1 MALQARDRL
10 APLTLVWHLFQ
21 PRLRKHLV
29 MPRGENDDE
38 RPIPYDEHAAF
49 REAVALVVL
58 AGTFCL
64 FLATSLFL
72 VGFRIFRII

>member
-1 MALQARDRL
+1 
-10 APLTLVWHLFQ
+10 
-21 PRLRKHLV
+21 
-29 MPRGENDDE
+29 MPRSENDDE
-38 RPIPYDEHAAF
+38 RPIPYDERAAF